1 MAVSNS
7 CVNAAFCQRKVRIPK
22 VSGGSS
28 RGQRL
33 RQQSSLQGVGRQK
46 HMRGWFK
53 TPVWLNLR
61 AMFED
66 LSEKLE
72 ATFARLRG
80 RGTLSESDI
89 KEGLREVRRVLLEA
103 DVNFQLTREFL
114 ERVEKK
120 AVGVTALSAVSPA
133 QQLIKIV
140 HEELAN
146 MLGERREG
154 LKLSSVPPTVI
165 MMVGLQGS
173 GKTTTAG
180 KLALKLKGEGR
191 QTRLIAAD
199 VYRPAAIDQLET
211 LGKQLDIPVYAD
223 RTTQDVV
230 KIAKAGIEQSKRDR
244 DRVVIVDTAGR
255 LQIDEEMMDELR
267 RLKEA
272 VRPTEIL
279 FVADGMTGQEAVK
292 IAQGF
297 DNVLGVTGVILT
309 KMDGDARG
317 GAALSIY
324 GVLKK
329 PIKYIGVGEKLDALE
344 EFHPDRMAGR
354 ILQMGDVVSLVEKA
368 QAAFD
373 ETEAKRLQKKLKKE
387 GMDLTDFL
395 KSMKQIEKM
404 GPLEGVLKMLP
415 GVNAKMLSQAKVDPK
430 RLKHIEAMI
439 LSMTHEERKNPSLIN
454 GTRRSRIAKG
464 SGRTISDVNRLLDQF
479 REMQK
484 MMKKMSQGGGGRLG
498 MPGMPGMFGQR

>member
-1 MAVSNS
+1 
-7 CVNAAFCQRKVRIPK
+7 
-22 VSGGSS
+22 
-28 RGQRL
+28 
-33 RQQSSLQGVGRQK
+33 
-46 HMRGWFK
+46 
-53 TPVWLNLR
+53 
-61 AMFED
+61 MFED

-146 MLGERREG
+146 MLGERREV
-154 LKLSSVPPTVI
+154 LKLSSVPPTVV

-173 GKTTTAG
+173 GKTTTAA
-180 KLALKLKGEGR
+180 KLARKLMAEGR
-191 QTRLIAAD
+191 PTRLVAAD

-211 LGKQLDIPVYAD
+211 LGQQLNVPVYAD
-223 RTTQDVV
+223 RTTKDVV
-230 KIAKAGIEQSKRDR
+230 KIAKQGIDQARRAR
-244 DRVVIVDTAGR
+244 DRVVIIDTAGR
-255 LQIDEEMMDELR
+255 LQIDEEMMRELVR
-267 RLKEA
+267 VKEA
-272 VRPTEIL
+272 VHPDEIL
-279 FVADGMTGQEAVK
+279 LVADGMTGQEAVR

-297 DNVLGVTGVILT
+297 DQALGVTGVILT
-309 KMDGDARG
+309 KLDGDARG
-317 GAALSIY
+317 GAALSIF
-324 GVLKK
+324 GVTKK
-329 PIKYIGVGEKLDALE
+329 PIKYIGVGEKTDALE
-344 EFHPDRMAGR
+344 EFHPERMAGR

-368 QAAFD
+368 QTAFD
-373 ETEAKRLQKKLKKE
+373 EVEAKKLEKKVRKE

-395 KSMKQIEKM
+395 NAMRQIQRM

-415 GVNAKMLSQAKVDPK
+415 GVNTKALKAMKSADP
-430 RLKHIEAMI
+430 RRIKHVEAI
-439 LSMTHEERKNPSLIN
+439 VLSMTPEERKNPGIIN
-454 GTRRSRIAKG
+454 GSRRARIAKG
-464 SGRTISDVNRLLDQF
+464 AGRPISDVNRLLDQF

-484 MMKKMSQGGGGRLG
+484 MMKKMAGGGRMG
-498 MPGMPGMFGQR
+498 MPSMPGMFGR